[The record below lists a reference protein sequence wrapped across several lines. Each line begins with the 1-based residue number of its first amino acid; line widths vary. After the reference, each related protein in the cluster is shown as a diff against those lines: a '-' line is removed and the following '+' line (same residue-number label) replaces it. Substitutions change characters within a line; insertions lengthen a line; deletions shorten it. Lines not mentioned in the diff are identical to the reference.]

1 MAELWN
7 YPGLS
12 QLSGMLSGLG
22 VVEGPLWKDLGSA
35 VGSLHQTVSE
45 HLPDFLLCDKGPSE
59 LALMMQVCAEEG
71 GSSWARQS
79 PHWGWGIGGLG
90 TATVTSTERL
100 NM

>member
-35 VGSLHQTVSE
+35 VGSLYQTLSE
-45 HLPDFLLCDKGPSE
+45 HLPGFLLCDKGPSE
-59 LALMMQVCAEEG
+59 QALMMQVCAEEG
-71 GSSWARQS
+71 WGAAGPGRAHTGARDSNSNKHRALPVHQL
-79 PHWGWGIGGLG
+79 P
-90 TATVTSTERL
+90 
-100 NM
+100 